1 MSTELVESIF
11 QLDDPNIIT
20 YNRMKTD
27 YIRIAPTTGSSDYAN
42 QSGQINFE
50 INNQQYFLYL
60 PEAFLHCEFD
70 LFRKPAGGAEVRL
83 EQKDNITLEHN
94 FFPKLFT
101 NMQIDVGSG
110 TLETI
115 TNPGIYDD
123 MIRFVKFNKS
133 YTDRAS
139 HIQGWIPDTNDGKIT
154 KHFAGTTTA
163 KKTIKQVK
171 QGAATTNIAVNNADL
186 IAENTDVANPTAVE
200 EVYNHLKTGVGAN
213 HGFSKRMRL
222 YNRNGHFV
230 SRWKLSPLF
239 GYLDHKKISYQL
251 KYVLRLTRST
261 DNNPSVFFGD
271 TDFTEEVIIRIS
283 KIELWI
289 PQIQP
294 SLTVEA
300 YLNRRLASGNPIP
313 ITYMKRHTMSPIS
326 VVGDEYSFMIASGV
340 TKTPRYA
347 VVAFKTANNPSVYVN
362 DALFFLQGRTRFRPA
377 TKDWD
382 PASEVQ
388 IQQIQLQLNNINY
401 PNQPIMMK
409 FDNQNDYSEAYTE
422 YENMCYNFGVIPQL
436 DPHDWYSLY
445 PIFCFDCS
453 SQNEDLKRGG
463 ITLRVN
469 VKFNANPQGNL
480 RAYALLFE
488 DNLSH
493 INVINGVMTNIE

>member
-11 QLDDPNIIT
+11 QLDDPNIIA
-20 YNRMKTD
+20 YNRKKTD
-27 YIRIAPTTGSSDYAN
+27 YIRIAPTTGTSEYAN

-70 LFRKPAGGAEVRL
+70 LFRKPAGGAEVRM
-83 EQKDNITLEHN
+83 EPKDNITLEHN

-101 NMQIDVGSG
+101 NMQLDVGSG

-133 YTDRAS
+133 YTDTSS
-139 HIQGWIPDTNDGKIT
+139 HIQGWIPDTNDGGIT
-154 KHFAGTTTA
+154 KHFAGTAAGTPT
-163 KKTIKQVK
+163 KITIKQVK
-171 QGAATTNIAVNNADL
+171 AGVAAG
-186 IAENTDVANPTAVE
+186 ENVDVANPTALE
-200 EVYNHLKTGVGAN
+200 EVYNHLKTGLGAN
-213 HGFSKRMRL
+213 HGFSRRMRL
-222 YNRNGHFV
+222 YNTKGHFV
-230 SRWKLSPLF
+230 SKWKLSPLF

-271 TDFTEEVIIRIS
+271 TGFTEEAIIKIS

-300 YLNRRLASGNPIP
+300 FLNRRLASGYPIP

-326 VVGDEYSFMIASGV
+326 VVGEEYSFMIASGV

-362 DALFFLQGRTRFRPA
+362 DAMFFLQGKTRYRAA

-388 IQQIQLQLNNINY
+388 IQQLELQLNNVNY
-401 PNQPIMMK
+401 PNQPIRMK
-409 FDNQNDYSEAYTE
+409 YDNQNDYMEAYTE
-422 YENMCYNFGVIPQL
+422 YENMCNIFGIIPQL
-436 DPHDWYSLY
+436 NPHDWFHLY

-493 INVINGVMTNIE
+493 INVVNGVMTNIE